1 VRRDGF
7 GFTGALEDEELWE
20 DGDGLEE
27 DGKGP
32 EDFCDR
38 VRVVEDDPE
47 KKCGADEV
55 LDAEGVD
62 RGVIRWPKAEFHEV

>member
-7 GFTGALEDEELWE
+7 CFACALEDEELGE

-27 DGKGP
+27 DGEGP
-32 EDFCDR
+32 EDFCEG
-38 VRVVEDDPE
+38 VRIVEDE
-47 KKCGADEV
+47 SENKCGAGEV

-62 RGVIRWPKAEFHEV
+62 